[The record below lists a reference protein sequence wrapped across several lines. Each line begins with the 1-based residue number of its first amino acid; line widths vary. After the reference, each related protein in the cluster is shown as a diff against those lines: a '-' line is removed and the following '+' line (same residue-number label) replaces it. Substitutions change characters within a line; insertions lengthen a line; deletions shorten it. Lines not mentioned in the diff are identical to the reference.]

1 MTRYTRIGSLLPRRS
16 AMGQGQAQLL
26 AVRKVGKGSTAV
38 DFTVERGHGKR
49 PRSEHDLRDKK
60 TAHIHEC
67 CG

>member
-1 MTRYTRIGSLLPRRS
+1 
-16 AMGQGQAQLL
+16 MGQGQAQLL
-26 AVRKVGKGSTAV
+26 AVRKVGKGTTAV
-38 DFTVERGHGKR
+38 YFTVERGHGKR